1 MADQQISAVLEKAIL
16 ENTERELQ
24 PAVTSE
30 VARFAPQKL
39 RLAPVSTICV
49 RASAKPI
56 ADLDSHTAR
65 LREALDTVA
74 RFTS

>member
-16 ENTERELQ
+16 ENTERELSQ
-24 PAVTSE
+24 PPPE

-39 RLAPVSTICV
+39 RPATVSTICADI
-49 RASAKPI
+49 RKTC